1 MNEVNAFHDCVINDY
16 AKICENGTAGDKGE
30 KIKKL
35 VDKVEQLKFLR
46 MKTMY
51 DNMDVLDELVCLT
64 DKLREA
70 DKELKR
76 CMREYGV

>member
-1 MNEVNAFHDCVINDY
+1 MITQKY
-16 AKICENGTAGDKGE
+16 AKNGTAGDKGE

-51 DNMDVLDELVCLT
+51 DNMDVLNELVHLT